1 MLSRIDSTV
10 KTIWKKMRNKEYRDS
25 FVLAHISNTISAQIY
40 SMRKAHNWTQAELA
54 TRCDMKQSRISALED
69 PDFDNVE
76 VATLQRLASAF
87 DVALSVRFV
96 PFSEIAQRASSLSSP
111 DFIVHDYS
119 NDALEHQGSSSTIAL
134 AVMKI
139 FISPT
144 ISNNKSIA
152 VPTIGSSNS
161 LPPLS
166 LPQLWQQAAPFN
178 IDIPQISLT
187 SH

>member
-10 KTIWKKMRNKEYRDS
+10 KAIWRKMRNKEYRES

-40 SMRKAHNWTQAELA
+40 SMRKTHSWTQAELA
-54 TRCDMKQSRISALED
+54 ARCDMKQSRISALED

-111 DFIVHDYS
+111 DFVVRDYS
-119 NDALEHQGSSSTIAL
+119 NDALEHQGSPSMTTL

-139 FISPT
+139 FVSPVV
-144 ISNNKSIA
+144 SNNKSIA
-152 VPTIGSSNS
+152 VPTIGSSK
-161 LPPLS
+161 PI
-166 LPQLWQQAAPFN
+166 PQLWQQAASYN
-178 IDIPQISLT
+178 IDIPKISLT
-187 SH
+187 IH